1 MHQYRFKCI
10 ARKFQPYLNKHGAVV
25 FKTGSCRFY
34 SRRSRGWSRLT
45 WPKELLY
52 QAQEEKGCCFGSK
65 SAILEA
71 VGLLIPLIAFLDFI
85 ASKQLVFKVDN
96 SELMWVAEWLH
107 EKWQISFGYS
117 YSGALFGRIPG
128 SNNFCITCGQN
139 VQKQGKL

>member
-52 QAQEEKGCCFGSK
+52 QAQEEKGCYFGSK

-85 ASKQLVFKVDN
+85 AGKQLVFKVDN
-96 SELMWVAEWLH
+96 TEVMWG
-107 EKWQISFGYS
+107 QQSGYMKNGKS
-117 YSGALFGRIPG
+117 ASDILIVVRYLGEFLGATIF
-128 SNNFCITCGQN
+128 
-139 VQKQGKL
+139 V

>member
-25 FKTGSCRFY
+25 FKKTGCCRFY

-45 WPKELLY
+45 WPKKLLY
-52 QAQEEKGCCFGSK
+52 QAQEERGCCFGSK

-96 SELMWVAEWLH
+96 SELMWG
-107 EKWQISFGYS
+107 QQSGYMKNGKS
-117 YSGALFGRIPG
+117 ASDTLIVVHYLGEFLGATIF
-128 SNNFCITCGQN
+128 
-139 VQKQGKL
+139 V